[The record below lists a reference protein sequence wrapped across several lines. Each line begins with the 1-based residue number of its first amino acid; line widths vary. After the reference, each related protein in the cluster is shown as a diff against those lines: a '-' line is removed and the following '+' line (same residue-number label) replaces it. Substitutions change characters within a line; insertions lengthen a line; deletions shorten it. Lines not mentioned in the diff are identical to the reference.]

1 MQNKESLEAVSNLIR
16 ACGLIGATYTE
27 KHITLADGTVVTL
40 EDKEDFW
47 FVHGCC
53 LIQKSSTPK
62 ATMLALLELHLKIV
76 KEKP

>member
-1 MQNKESLEAVSNLIR
+1 MQNKESIEAVSNLIR
-16 ACGLIGATYTE
+16 ACGLIGATYA
-27 KHITLADGTVVTL
+27 KNRITLSDGTGLTL

-47 FVHGCC
+47 FVHNCC
-53 LIQKSSTPK
+53 LVQKSSTPK